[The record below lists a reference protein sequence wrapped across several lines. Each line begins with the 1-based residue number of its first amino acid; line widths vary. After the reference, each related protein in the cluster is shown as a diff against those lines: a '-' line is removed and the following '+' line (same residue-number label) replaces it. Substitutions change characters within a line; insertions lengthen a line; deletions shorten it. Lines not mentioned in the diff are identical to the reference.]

1 MRTVVR
7 KIDAFPIYDFDAT
20 AGYATYNQGR
30 YAADSFE
37 DGVFSRALEIDN
49 EPVAIAIR
57 SDTGTADPGLIVEVS
72 CRSLSES
79 TADRAA
85 GTAVRMVGAH
95 VDPRPFYAA
104 IEDDPEIGP
113 IVYPLRGLG
122 IPQAASAFEAVVL
135 SILGQQISNHVARV
149 IRNLLV
155 ETFGRT
161 VTVNGRRLKTFPSP
175 DALAGAGVNGLRGI
189 KFSMRKAEYICGIA
203 SAVADGELDLD
214 SLSDLPADEIV
225 NRLVRIRGVGPW
237 TANWLLIRAY
247 GHSDGFPDGDL
258 AIQRI
263 LGRLFNNGQRLT
275 ARQALELSVRWSPY
289 RSFLT
294 TYLFAAARAGM
305 FEDGRR
311 RSLAGP

>member
-57 SDTGTADPGLIVEVS
+57 SDTGTAAAGLIVEVS
-72 CRSLSES
+72 GRSLSES

-104 IEDDPEIGP
+104 IEDDPEIWP

-161 VTVNGRRLKTFPSP
+161 VTVNGRRLTTFPSP
-175 DALAGAGVNGLRGI
+175 DALAGAGVNGLRGYQVQYA
-189 KFSMRKAEYICGIA
+189 KGR
-203 SAVADGELDLD
+203 VHLR
-214 SLSDLPADEIV
+214 
-225 NRLVRIRGVGPW
+225 NRLG
-237 TANWLLIRAY
+237 
-247 GHSDGFPDGDL
+247 
-258 AIQRI
+258 
-263 LGRLFNNGQRLT
+263 
-275 ARQALELSVRWSPY
+275 
-289 RSFLT
+289 
-294 TYLFAAARAGM
+294 
-305 FEDGRR
+305 GRR
-311 RSLAGP
+311 WRARPGLSIRPPGG